1 MSTTQNEESNAPI
14 DVNVEVALEMLE
26 AYLTSGDDTYPVLRA
41 IQEREGMSATRHAI
55 IHEATLAWL
64 AFEPH
69 SEDNGH
75 CFDWEVLP
83 DAMALVFAE
92 ENPLLWSEAMSLAIA
107 ELDKAEDA
115 RRNK

>member
-1 MSTTQNEESNAPI
+1 MINEETSAPI

-41 IQEREGMSATRHAI
+41 IQEREGMAATRHAI
-55 IHEATLAWL
+55 IYQATLAWS
-64 AFEPH
+64 AFEPL

-83 DAMALVFAE
+83 DAMALVFATDSAIE
-92 ENPLLWSEAMSLAIA
+92 WPQAMSLAIA
-107 ELDKAEDA
+107 ELDKAENE
-115 RRNK
+115 RRNKKV